1 MKYPDSKGTTFKYS
15 AVFADAISTA
25 NESYDASTI
34 KTTRSNAWKQRPP
47 LDISYAPTDEA
58 FPPLPKS
65 QTFSPATQSTSSETI
80 DEMTLQSAIS
90 AAIKT
95 LQEQHRID
103 LQELRKEMQQK
114 MESLENQMLE
124 LGKQVVYQTYQALVT
139 EDSPLV
145 TKTDHLQLQHEM
157 TAINAQLS
165 TLIQMVSTNQ
175 GFRSATPEPRPPDAT
190 SPPRTNKRLKQNRTP
205 EKITYSSEPFT
216 QDDNSLPSA
225 TSDPLEEGCEGC
237 ED

>member
-1 MKYPDSKGTTFKYS
+1 MYS

-34 KTTRSNAWKQRPP
+34 RTSRSNAWKQRPP
-47 LDISYAPTDEA
+47 LDISYAPTAEA
-58 FPPLPKS
+58 FPPLPKR
-65 QTFSPATQSTSSETI
+65 QTVSPATQSTTSETI
-80 DEMTLQSAIS
+80 DEATIQSAIS

-95 LQEQHRID
+95 LQEQHRIELQD
-103 LQELRKEMQQK
+103 LKKEMQQK
-114 MESLENQMLE
+114 IESLETQMLE

-157 TAINAQLS
+157 NAINAQLS
-165 TLIQMVSTNQ
+165 TLIQMVSVNTGLRPANQ
-175 GFRSATPEPRPPDAT
+175 DQHPPNVT

-205 EKITYSSEPFT
+205 EKITYSSDPFT

-225 TSDPLEEGCEGC
+225 TSDPEEGFEGC